1 MLMGKFSE
9 KGQTVLEVSLL
20 IAVLVL
26 VLVASIP
33 PLRESVIGVFNRY
46 STQMD
51 ESNPNPGENPT
62 PPEPPPPLTPLGST
76 VSEISGGMLDLIN
89 DFYSTNN
96 RYPRSWGDF
105 AYTDLGLD
113 PAEWKDKEFGGVIY
127 KPNGSLLRIRPGEGY
142 TFRIKDENG
151 ETHILPHS
159 YNWDLVYRIPND
171 NRWYYHSVNGPVVMI
186 DTLEVIEP

>member
-1 MLMGKFSE
+1 MGRFSE
-9 KGQTVLEVSLL
+9 KGQTVLEASLI

-51 ESNPNPGENPT
+51 ESNPNPGENPN
-62 PPEPPPPLTPLGST
+62 PPEPPPLTSLGST

-127 KPNGSLLRIRPGEGY
+127 KPNGSLLRIRPG
-142 TFRIKDENG
+142 
-151 ETHILPHS
+151 
-159 YNWDLVYRIPND
+159 
-171 NRWYYHSVNGPVVMI
+171 
-186 DTLEVIEP
+186 

>member
-1 MLMGKFSE
+1 M
-9 KGQTVLEVSLL
+9 
-20 IAVLVL
+20 
-26 VLVASIP
+26 
-33 PLRESVIGVFNRY
+33 
-46 STQMD
+46 
-51 ESNPNPGENPT
+51 
-62 PPEPPPPLTPLGST
+62 GST

-113 PAEWKDKEFGGVIY
+113 PAEWKDKVFGGIIY

-186 DTLEVIEP
+186 ETLEVIEP